1 VFEVAARINN
11 VQYNTSKQIALP
23 ISSGAQP
30 SATAM
35 TTSRPLDN
43 GVFST
48 TSVHQATLLFVS
60 AIVGVVLG
68 SSLLFL

>member
-11 VQYNTSKQIALP
+11 VQYNMSKQIALP

-48 TSVHQATLLFVS
+48 ASVHQVTLLLIS
-60 AIVGVVLG
+60 GVVLG